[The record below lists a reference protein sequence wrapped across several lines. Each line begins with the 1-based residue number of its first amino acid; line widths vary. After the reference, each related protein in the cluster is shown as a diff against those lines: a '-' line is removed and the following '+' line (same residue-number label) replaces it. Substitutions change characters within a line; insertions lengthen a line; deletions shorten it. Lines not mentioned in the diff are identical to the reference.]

1 MLDLMNPVSAFGQL
15 VGQARHLS
23 ERWAYERSSA
33 PKSSEGA
40 PLSTKFNFLWF
51 GLLAVG
57 ALGDLVSPALAGEA
71 AYCLTCTSP
80 DQTYLC
86 RVTGEAAR
94 QNDVFKLYCIART
107 ARKGRHASCAALG
120 SPEDCNGKV
129 RTFKYH
135 GPSIPA
141 ALVENPRVK
150 RFISEAEQDYR
161 STPEVTAGTPLS
173 DLPKE
178 NAKSSRWSMFSAVGS
193 FARNSYRCLRSLFR
207 NCSGDAQD

>member
-51 GLLAVG
+51 GLLAVR

-107 ARKGRHASCAALG
+107 ARKGRHASCAALLKKKAG
-120 SPEDCNGKV
+120 VGAVIGKPV
-129 RTFKYH
+129 SMGLIPCYAEKYR
-135 GPSIPA
+135 
-141 ALVENPRVK
+141 E
-150 RFISEAEQDYR
+150 F
-161 STPEVTAGTPLS
+161 
-173 DLPKE
+173 LPK
-178 NAKSSRWSMFSAVGS
+178 
-193 FARNSYRCLRSLFR
+193 
-207 NCSGDAQD
+207 

>member
-1 MLDLMNPVSAFGQL
+1 LQPA
-15 VGQARHLS
+15 
-23 ERWAYERSSA
+23 E
-33 PKSSEGA
+33 SSEST

-51 GLLAVG
+51 GLLALG
-57 ALGDLVSPALAGEA
+57 ALGDLFAFLVSPASAGEA

-107 ARKGRHASCAALG
+107 ARKGRHASCAAIG
-120 SPEDCNGKV
+120 SPENCHGKM

-141 ALVENPRVK
+141 ALAENPRVK
-150 RFISEAEQDYR
+150 RFISEAEEDYS
-161 STPEVTAGTPLS
+161 STHDVTAATPFRQ
-173 DLPKE
+173 LPAEDGK
-178 NAKSSRWSMFSAVGS
+178 A
-193 FARNSYRCLRSLFR
+193 
-207 NCSGDAQD
+207 

>member
-1 MLDLMNPVSAFGQL
+1 M
-15 VGQARHLS
+15 
-23 ERWAYERSSA
+23 
-33 PKSSEGA
+33 
-40 PLSTKFNFLWF
+40 STKFNFLWF
-51 GLLAVG
+51 GLLALG
-57 ALGDLVSPALAGEA
+57 ALGDLFAFLVSPASAGEA

-107 ARKGRHASCAALG
+107 ARKGRHASCAAIG
-120 SPEDCNGKV
+120 SPENCHGKM

-141 ALVENPRVK
+141 ALAENPRVK
-150 RFISEAEQDYR
+150 RFISEAEEDYR
-161 STPEVTAGTPLS
+161 STPEVSEATLPS
-173 DLPKE
+173 DLPDK
-178 NAKSSRWSMFSAVGS
+178 NAKSSRWSMFSAMGS

-207 NCSGDAQD
+207 NCSVDAQD

>member
-1 MLDLMNPVSAFGQL
+1 MVLF
-15 VGQARHLS
+15 
-23 ERWAYERSSA
+23 
-33 PKSSEGA
+33 
-40 PLSTKFNFLWF
+40 
-51 GLLAVG
+51 
-57 ALGDLVSPALAGEA
+57 VSPASADEA
-71 AYCLTCTSP
+71 AYCLACSRP

-107 ARKGRHASCAALG
+107 ARKGRHASCAAIG
-120 SPEDCNGKV
+120 STENCHGKL

-141 ALVENPRVK
+141 ALAENPRVK
-150 RFISEAEQDYR
+150 RFISEAEEDYR
-161 STPEVTAGTPLS
+161 STPEVNEATVPS
-173 DLPKE
+173 DLADKS
-178 NAKSSRWSMFSAVGS
+178 AKSSRWSMFSAMGS